1 MRDVTLEEHLSR
13 PLLSDLTPTSIG
25 LDFGTSNSAVT
36 CVDAT
41 GTPRLANF
49 DSAAGVASTFPSVL
63 HFEREL
69 EDGVPSLRAYGGAEA
84 IERYLSH
91 DSPGRLMRSLK
102 AYLAD
107 RNFDGTSVYGRHLTL
122 VDLIAAF
129 LKKLLEAA
137 TPSLGP
143 IPSRVVV
150 GRPVHFSNERSE
162 AADTF
167 AMTRLMQSVQACG
180 FGQVI
185 FEYEPVAAAYSYEQT
200 LQQDELILVGDFG
213 GGTSDFSILPVG
225 PGARRDTSG
234 GRTILGNDGVAI
246 AGDAFDR
253 QIVRHL
259 VAPTLGFGTEY
270 QAAPGK
276 TLPIPNWPYASLEQW
291 HSLSLLNRPKVLQ
304 MLERLRPLALDPVA
318 IEAFS
323 HFIRGDLGL
332 RLHES
337 VRALKIALSH
347 EPVATFNFS
356 CAPVTLARSVTRAEF
371 EGWIQPELSA
381 IGAAVD
387 RLLTATGVRSGEI
400 HHVFLTG
407 GSAFVPAVR
416 RLFAERFG
424 AGKIAGGAEF
434 TSVATGLA
442 LRAAREFNAD

>member
-1 MRDVTLEEHLSR
+1 
-13 PLLSDLTPTSIG
+13 
-25 LDFGTSNSAVT
+25 
-36 CVDAT
+36 
-41 GTPRLANF
+41 
-49 DSAAGVASTFPSVL
+49 
-63 HFEREL
+63 
-69 EDGVPSLRAYGGAEA
+69 
-84 IERYLSH
+84 
-91 DSPGRLMRSLK
+91 
-102 AYLAD
+102 
-107 RNFDGTSVYGRHLTL
+107 LTL

-276 TLPIPNWPYASLEQW
+276 MLPIPNWPYASLEQW